1 MNTHLIGTDVNRIDG
16 PAKVSGAAKYAAE
29 FFAPEMLYAVVVSGT
44 IAHGEISSMD
54 TKKAMEVPG
63 AVEVFTHKNRPH
75 MAWRD
80 KSYLDEDA
88 PTDGKPLRPL
98 YDEKILYNGQPIALC
113 VAETFEAARAMSRL
127 VKVSYKSLTHQTDL
141 AIAVQEA
148 KKIEGT
154 NRAGIEPPPKPR
166 GNSAQAFANAAVKLA
181 KEYHSPTEVHNP
193 MELFAT
199 TVIYNADDT
208 FTIYDKTQSVT
219 NSQLLVTNV
228 LGLSKDDV
236 RVESPFVGGAFG
248 SALRPQY
255 QLILATM
262 AAKTLKQSVRLTLT
276 RDQMFTLSHRPETLQ
291 EIRLGASTEGKL
303 EALHNESMQA
313 TSRYENYFEVIAN
326 WSGLS
331 YSCDNVTM
339 EEKTVAMDISTPGDM
354 RAPGAAQ
361 GVWAIETAMDELA
374 VATGR
379 DPVQLRLDN
388 YAEKDQNHDKKYSSK
403 ELKAC
408 YEQAATAFRW
418 NERKPTPRS
427 ERRGTALVGRGMAGG
442 IWESPQMPAA
452 AKATLTPDGTLTVAS
467 GTSDIGTGT
476 YTMMAILAGEALGLP
491 LNRVIVK
498 LGDSELPVAPLE
510 GGSWTVASV
519 GTAVAEACGAVAEK
533 VFKLAKGLDES
544 PLKHASFKEVEFVN
558 ERIVLRSDVS
568 KFVTLQAALDAGD
581 GEPIAE
587 KTKTGP
593 NMLKQHGYKSYTH
606 SAIFVEVEVDEDFG
620 TVSVRRIVSAIAGG
634 RIINHEAARNQIMGG
649 MVWGIGMAVQEQA
662 EVDHQFGRVMNHNF
676 AEYHVPVNADVHDV
690 EVIFVKEE
698 DNIVNPIGAKGL
710 GEIGLVGVAAAI
722 GNAIYN
728 ATGKRV
734 RDLPITLEKLI

>member
-54 TKKAMEVPG
+54 TKKAMEVAG

-98 YDEKILYNGQPIALC
+98 YDEKILYSGQPIALC

-127 VKVSYKSLTHQTDL
+127 IEVSYKSLTHQTDL

-154 NRAGIEPPPKPR
+154 NRTGIEPPPKPR

-199 TVIYNADDT
+199 TVIYNSDDT

-379 DPVQLRLDN
+379 DPVQLRIDN

-418 NERKPTPRS
+418 NERRPTPRS

-491 LNRVIVK
+491 LNRVVVK

-649 MVWGIGMAVQEQA
+649 MVWGIGMALQEQA
-662 EVDHQFGRVMNHNF
+662 EIDHQFGRVMNHNF

>member
-54 TKKAMEVPG
+54 TKKAMEVAG

-98 YDEKILYNGQPIALC
+98 YDEKILYSGQPIALC

-127 VKVSYKSLTHQTDL
+127 IEVSYKSLTHQTDL

-154 NRAGIEPPPKPR
+154 NRTGIEPPPKPR

-199 TVIYNADDT
+199 TVIYNSDDI

-379 DPVQLRLDN
+379 DPVQLRIDN

-418 NERKPTPRS
+418 NERRPTPRS

-491 LNRVIVK
+491 LNRVVVK

-649 MVWGIGMAVQEQA
+649 MVWGIGMALQEQA
-662 EVDHQFGRVMNHNF
+662 EIDHQFGRVMNHNF

>member
-29 FFAPEMLYAVVVSGT
+29 FFAPGLLYAVVVSGA
-44 IAHGEISSMD
+44 IAHGEID
-54 TKKAMEVPG
+54 TIDTAKAMKVPG
-63 AVEVFTHKNRPH
+63 AVEVFTHENRPH
-75 MAWRD
+75 VSWFN

-98 YDEKILYNGQPIALC
+98 YDASILFSGQPIALC
-113 VAETFEAARAMSRL
+113 VAETFEAARYMARL
-127 VKVSYKSLTHQTDL
+127 VEVHYRSLTHQTDMR
-141 AIAVQEA
+141 IAVQEA
-148 KKIEGT
+148 KKVEAS

-166 GNSAQAFANAAVKLA
+166 GNSAQAYADAPVKIA
-181 KEYHSPTEVHNP
+181 KEYLSPTEVHNP

-199 TVIYNADDT
+199 TVVYNDDDT
-208 FTIYDKTQSVT
+208 LTIYDKTQSVT
-219 NSQLLVTNV
+219 NSQMYVCHV
-228 LGLSKDDV
+228 FGLSKDEI

-255 QLILATM
+255 QLFLATL
-262 AAKTLKQSVRLTLT
+262 AAKALKRSVRLTLT
-276 RDQMFTLSHRPETLQ
+276 RDQMFTLGHRPETLQ
-291 EIRLGASTEGKL
+291 EIRLGATQAGQL
-303 EALHNESMQA
+303 LALHNESMQT

-331 YSCDNVTM
+331 YHCENVTM
-339 EEKTVAMDISTPGDM
+339 EEKTISMDTSTPGDM

-374 VATGR
+374 VATGT
-379 DPVQLRLDN
+379 DPVELRLQN

-408 YEQAATAFRW
+408 YAQGASLFRW
-418 NERKPTPRS
+418 HERKAAARS

-442 IWESPQMPAA
+442 VWESPQMPAA
-452 AKATLTPDGTLTVAS
+452 AKATLAADGTLTVAS

-491 LNRVIVK
+491 LDRVVVK

-519 GTAVAEACGAVAEK
+519 GTAVAEACKAVAEK
-533 VFKLAKGLDES
+533 VFKLASGIKDS
-544 PLKHASFKEVEFVN
+544 PLRHASFKDVEFVD
-558 ERIVLRSDVS
+558 ERILLREDSS
-568 KFVTLQAALDAGD
+568 KFVTLQSALAEGD
-581 GEPIAE
+581 GKPIEE
-587 KTKTGP
+587 KTKSGP
-593 NMLKQHGYKSYTH
+593 NLFKQHGYKSYTH
-606 SAIFVEVEVDEDFG
+606 SAVFAEVEVDEDFG
-620 TVSVRRIVSAIAGG
+620 TVSVCRIVSAIAGG
-634 RIINHEAARNQIMGG
+634 RIINHEAAQSQIIGG
-649 MVWGIGMAVQEQA
+649 IVWGIGMALQEQA
-662 EVDHQFGRVMNHNF
+662 ETDHQFGRIMNHNF
-676 AEYHVPVNADVHDV
+676 AEYHVPVNADVHNI

-698 DNIVNPIGAKGL
+698 DDIVNPIGAKGL

-734 RDLPITLEKLI
+734 RELPITLDKLI

>member
-29 FFAPEMLYAVVVSGT
+29 FFAPDMLYAVVVSGV
-44 IAHGEISSMD
+44 IAHGEIDSID
-54 TKKAMEVPG
+54 TAAAMKVLG
-63 AVEVFTHKNRPH
+63 AIEVFSHKNRPH
-75 MAWRD
+75 MAWFN

-98 YDEKILYNGQPIALC
+98 YDEKIHHSGQPIALC

-127 VKVSYKSLTHQTDL
+127 VEVSYKALTHQTDMTF
-141 AIAVQEA
+141 AVQEA
-148 KKIEGT
+148 KKIEKS
-154 NRAGIEPPPKPR
+154 NRAGIEPPPKNR
-166 GNSAQAFANAAVKLA
+166 GNSAEAFAGAPVKLA
-181 KEYHSPTEVHNP
+181 KAYLSPTEIHNP
-193 MELFAT
+193 IELFAT
-199 TVIYNADDT
+199 TVIVNEDGT
-208 FTIYDKTQSVT
+208 MTIYDKTQSVS
-219 NSQLLVTNV
+219 NSQLLVCNA

-262 AAKTLKQSVRLTLT
+262 AAKALKRSVRLTLT

-291 EIRLGASTEGKL
+291 EIRLGADTDGTL
-303 EALHNESMQA
+303 LAMHNESLQA

-331 YSCDNVTM
+331 YLCENATM
-339 EEKTVAMDISTPGDM
+339 EEKTVSMDISTPGDM
-354 RAPGAAQ
+354 RAPGAVQ

-379 DPVQLRLDN
+379 DPVDLRLQN
-388 YAEKDQNHDKKYSSK
+388 YAEKDQNHGKKYSSK

-408 YEQAATAFRW
+408 YAQGAAMFRW
-418 NERKPTPRS
+418 NERKPTPRT

-442 IWESPQMPAA
+442 VWESPQMPAA
-452 AKATLTPDGTLTVAS
+452 AKATLTPDGTLTIAS
-467 GTSDIGTGT
+467 GTADIGTGT
-476 YTMMAILAGEALGLP
+476 YTVMAILAGEALGLP
-491 LNRVIVK
+491 LAKVIVK

-510 GGSWTVASV
+510 GGSWTVSSV
-519 GTAVAEACGAVAEK
+519 GTAVTEACKAVAEK
-533 VFKLAKGLDES
+533 VFKLASGLDDS
-544 PLKHASFKEVEFVN
+544 PLKHASFKDVEFVN
-558 ERIVLRSDVS
+558 ERISLRSDS
-568 KFVTLQAALDAGD
+568 ANFVTLAAALAAGD

-587 KTKTGP
+587 TTKSGP
-593 NMLKQHGYKSYTH
+593 NLLKQHGYKSYTH
-606 SAIFVEVEVDEDFG
+606 SAVFAEVEVDEDFG
-620 TVSVRRIVSAIAGG
+620 TVSVCRVVSAIAGG
-634 RIINHEAARNQIMGG
+634 RIINHEAARSQILGG
-649 MVWGIGMAVQEQA
+649 VVWGIGMALQEQA
-662 EVDHQFGRVMNHNF
+662 ETDHQFGRIMNHNL
-676 AEYHVPVNADVHDV
+676 AEYHVPVNADVHDI

-698 DNIVNPIGAKGL
+698 DDIVNPIGAKGL

-728 ATGKRV
+728 ATGKRI
-734 RDLPITLEKLI
+734 RELPITLDKLI

>member
-1 MNTHLIGTDVNRIDG
+1 
-16 PAKVSGAAKYAAE
+16 
-29 FFAPEMLYAVVVSGT
+29 
-44 IAHGEISSMD
+44 
-54 TKKAMEVPG
+54 
-63 AVEVFTHKNRPH
+63 
-75 MAWRD
+75 
-80 KSYLDEDA
+80 
-88 PTDGKPLRPL
+88 
-98 YDEKILYNGQPIALC
+98 
-113 VAETFEAARAMSRL
+113 
-127 VKVSYKSLTHQTDL
+127 
-141 AIAVQEA
+141 
-148 KKIEGT
+148 
-154 NRAGIEPPPKPR
+154 
-166 GNSAQAFANAAVKLA
+166 
-181 KEYHSPTEVHNP
+181 

-199 TVIYNADDT
+199 TVIYNSDDT

-379 DPVQLRLDN
+379 DPVQLRIDN

-418 NERKPTPRS
+418 NERRPTPRS

-491 LNRVIVK
+491 LNRVVVK

-649 MVWGIGMAVQEQA
+649 MVWGIGMALQEQA
-662 EVDHQFGRVMNHNF
+662 EIDHQFGRVMNHNF

-734 RDLPITLEKLI
+734 RDLPITLENLI

>member
-29 FFAPEMLYAVVVSGT
+29 FFAPNMLYAVVVSGA
-44 IAHGEISSMD
+44 IAHGEID
-54 TKKAMEVPG
+54 TIDTDKAMKVPG

-75 MAWRD
+75 LAWF
-80 KSYLDEDA
+80 KKAYLDEDA

-98 YDEKILYNGQPIALC
+98 YDAAIYFSGQPIALC
-113 VAETFEAARAMSRL
+113 VAETFEEARYMARL
-127 VKVSYKSLTHQTDL
+127 VEVSYKSLTHQTDMT
-141 AIAVQEA
+141 IAVQEA
-148 KKIEGT
+148 KKVEKS
-154 NRAGIEPPPKPR
+154 NRSGIEPPPKPR
-166 GNSAQAFANAAVKLA
+166 GNSAQAYADAPVKIA
-181 KEYHSPTEVHNP
+181 KGYLSPTEIHNP

-199 TVIYNADDT
+199 TVIVNDDDT
-208 FTIYDKTQSVT
+208 LTIYDKTQSVS
-219 NSQLLVTNV
+219 NSQTYVCNIF
-228 LGLSKDDV
+228 GLSKDDV

-255 QLILATM
+255 QLYLATL
-262 AAKTLKQSVRLTLT
+262 AAKALKRSVRLSLT
-276 RDQMFTLSHRPETLQ
+276 RDQMFTLAHRPETLQ
-291 EIRLGASTEGKL
+291 EIRLGANTDG
-303 EALHNESMQA
+303 ALLAMHNESLQA

-331 YSCDNVTM
+331 YHCENATM
-339 EEKTVAMDISTPGDM
+339 EEKTVSMDTSTPGDM

-379 DPVQLRLDN
+379 DPIELRLAN

-408 YEQAATAFRW
+408 YAQGAASFRW
-418 NERKPTPRS
+418 EDRKATPRS

-442 IWESPQMPAA
+442 VWESPQMSAA
-452 AKATLTPDGTLTVAS
+452 AKATLAPDGTLTVAS
-467 GTSDIGTGT
+467 GTADIGTGT
-476 YTMMAILAGEALGLP
+476 YTMMAILACEALGLP
-491 LNRVIVK
+491 LDRVQVK

-519 GTAVAEACGAVAEK
+519 GTAVTESCKAVAEK
-533 VFKLAKGLDES
+533 VFKLASGLKES
-544 PLKHASFKEVEFVN
+544 PLKQASFKEAEFIN
-558 ERIVLRSDVS
+558 ERISLRSDAS
-568 KFVTLQAALDAGD
+568 KFVTLSDALAAGD
-581 GEPIAE
+581 GKPIAE

-593 NMLKQHGYKSYTH
+593 NLLKQHGYKSYTH
-606 SAIFVEVEVDEDFG
+606 SAVFAEVEVDEDFG
-620 TVSVRRIVSAIAGG
+620 TVSVCRIVSAIAGG
-634 RIINHEAARNQIMGG
+634 RIINHEAARNQIIGG
-649 MVWGIGMAVQEQA
+649 IVWGIGMALQEQA
-662 EVDHQFGRVMNHNF
+662 ETDHQFGRIMNHNF
-676 AEYHVPVNADVHDV
+676 AEYHVPVNADVHDI

-698 DNIVNPIGAKGL
+698 DDIVNPIGAKGI

-728 ATGKRV
+728 ATGKRI
-734 RDLPITLEKLI
+734 RELPIMLDKLI

>member
-54 TKKAMEVPG
+54 TKKAMEVAG

-98 YDEKILYNGQPIALC
+98 YDEKILYSGQPIALC

-127 VKVSYKSLTHQTDL
+127 VEVSYKSLTHQTDL

-154 NRAGIEPPPKPR
+154 NRTGIEPPPKPR
-166 GNSAQAFANAAVKLA
+166 GNSAQAFADAAVKLA

-228 LGLSKDDV
+228 LGISKDDV

-408 YEQAATAFRW
+408 YEQAAAAFRW

-452 AKATLTPDGTLTVAS
+452 AKAELTPDGTLTVAS

-476 YTMMAILAGEALGLP
+476 YTVMAILAGEALGLP

-568 KFVTLQAALDAGD
+568 KFVTLQAALGAGD

-606 SAIFVEVEVDEDFG
+606 SAIFVQVEVDEDFG

-634 RIINHEAARNQIMGG
+634 RIINHEAARNQIIGG
-649 MVWGIGMAVQEQA
+649 MVWGIGMALQEQA

-676 AEYHVPVNADVHDV
+676 SEYHVPVNADVHDV
-690 EVIFVKEE
+690 QVIFVKEE

-734 RDLPITLEKLI
+734 RDLPITLDKLI

>member
-54 TKKAMEVPG
+54 TKKAMEVAG

-98 YDEKILYNGQPIALC
+98 YDEKILYSGQPIALC

-127 VKVSYKSLTHQTDL
+127 VEVSYKSLTHQTDL

-154 NRAGIEPPPKPR
+154 NRTGIEPPPKPR
-166 GNSAQAFANAAVKLA
+166 GNSAQAFAKAAVKLA

-491 LNRVIVK
+491 LNRVVVK

-649 MVWGIGMAVQEQA
+649 MVWGIGMALQEQA